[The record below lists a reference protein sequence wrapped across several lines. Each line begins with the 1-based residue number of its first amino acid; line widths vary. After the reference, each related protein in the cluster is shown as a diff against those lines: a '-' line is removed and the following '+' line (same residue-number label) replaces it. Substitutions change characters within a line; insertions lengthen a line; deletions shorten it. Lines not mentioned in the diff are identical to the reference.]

1 MGHGHSSGARR
12 PRRAP
17 RPREGYEV
25 RRAMMMK
32 TGCPP
37 RVRSWMAV
45 RWGVEWYSHNRLN
58 GITRHVMWKEP
69 NIPALFST
77 RLAAREWINS
87 NLRVEPHGWRVPRA
101 VRVHVAIQVA
111 GVRP

>member
-1 MGHGHSSGARR
+1 M
-12 PRRAP
+12 
-17 RPREGYEV
+17 

-87 NLRVEPHGWRVPRA
+87 KYGYIRNRQDLRVEPHGWRVPRA

-111 GVRP
+111 GVRPSQENGK